1 MTGTVLE
8 ISGLTVPVADNC
20 DVDSCATADHPMIDH
35 LWRERL
41 VLADLLIAPSAA
53 AQGQFAVAL
62 HLETL
67 RRAFIAAAK
76 GVRDGLKR

>member
-1 MTGTVLE
+1 
-8 ISGLTVPVADNC
+8 
-20 DVDSCATADHPMIDH
+20 MIDH
-35 LWRERL
+35 IWRERL